1 MGKVINKLNSIVD
14 KSKFE
19 YFFILIIVVAIF
31 ITIYKEFSVELN
43 KGNSALLLSVLGTSI
58 AYAVFFISY
67 QENFIENKEEK
78 RSIKILIEALFVSSF
93 FPVIVVLA
101 MSGNMDFGLLNKFII
116 WPLVILT
123 MISLFVFT
131 FCIIELWLFMLKK
144 VIKGFIIK
152 LKNL

>member
-1 MGKVINKLNSIVD
+1 MGKVINKLNSLVD

-31 ITIYKEFSVELN
+31 ITIYKEFSVEIT
-43 KGNSALLLSVLGTSI
+43 KGNPTFLLSVLGASI

-101 MSGNMDFGLLNKFII
+101 MSGNMDWQVPQTLD
-116 WPLVILT
+116 
-123 MISLFVFT
+123 T
-131 FCIIELWLFMLKK
+131 FSMCY
-144 VIKGFIIK
+144 
-152 LKNL
+152 